1 MNNLRLKKVVDKKKI
16 TLIIAIVFIILVSIF
31 FIIKMKGTHSVES
44 DDVFNNQIVDGLSFE
59 NAKVSKNNGETTFNV
74 EVYNETDVIYDFKNI
89 TIKIITV
96 EGQEYNLLGSI
107 DKEIKVDEGKYISTK
122 IDDEI
127 GDIKEIEYI
136 INK

>member
-1 MNNLRLKKVVDKKKI
+1 MDKLRFERIVDKKKI
-16 TLIIAIVFIILVSIF
+16 TLFIAIVFIVLVSIF
-31 FIIKMKGTHSVES
+31 LVIKMKGTHSVES
-44 DDVFNNQIVDGLSFE
+44 NDIFNNQIVDGLSFE
-59 NAKVSKNNGETTFNV
+59 NAKISKNNGETTFNV
-74 EVYNETDVIYDFKNI
+74 EVYNETDNTYNFENI

-107 DKEIKVDEGKYISTK
+107 DREIKVNEGKYISTK

-127 GDIKEIEYI
+127 GDIKEIEYV